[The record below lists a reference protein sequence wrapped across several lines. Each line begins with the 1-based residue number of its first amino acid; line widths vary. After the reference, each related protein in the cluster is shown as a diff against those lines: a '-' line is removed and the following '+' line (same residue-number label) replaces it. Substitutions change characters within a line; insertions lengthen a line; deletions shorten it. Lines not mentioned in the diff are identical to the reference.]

1 MNCTGNRPLP
11 RVVGKRVHHW
21 ILRSVARQA
30 AAVVGIST
38 GLISLVVWLLSK
50 EGLVPELAPGR
61 YALLAL
67 AITVFSAL
75 FAGLLSKRLVAARL
89 ARLVRVID
97 GAGPNDDLAR
107 IHDLGPDE
115 VGAIGQAVNRLL
127 ARETRIRASMIDQE
141 RELARAQ
148 RELALKAS
156 LSAKTEEL
164 SQRLEERAM
173 LFDILRMTTS
183 SQELDQVL
191 HTLVERVGH
200 LLRLREVVIFIHD
213 EGTEDFV
220 VRAAYGFTREEAVV
234 GRSVKFGE
242 GISGRVGKTREP
254 LIVDDVSREETYLGF
269 WGHAAREGSLA
280 AVPLIHQD
288 RLLGVLTV
296 TRPVEDPIRELHLN
310 LLRAIADN
318 ASLAIRN
325 AQLFTRMRELST
337 QDELTGLANRRLFH
351 TQLGMEIDRAR
362 RFEKP
367 LSLVA
372 IDIDHFKLLN
382 DRHGHPVGD
391 AALREVSALLGRSVR
406 KIDTVARVGGEEFMV
421 LLPRADIREAVLV
434 AGKLQKAVLATEF
447 QGGKDQPE
455 GRLTVSLGVS
465 QLAPTDDRNGESL
478 IGRADQALYAAKHAG
493 RNRVFVVESPHA
505 VESVRPPPPAQS
517 DDAPRPESG

>member
-1 MNCTGNRPLP
+1 
-11 RVVGKRVHHW
+11 
-21 ILRSVARQA
+21 VAKQA
-30 AAVVGIST
+30 AAVVGSST
-38 GLISLVVWLLSK
+38 ALVSLVVWLLSK
-50 EGLVPELAPGR
+50 LGALPELASGR
-61 YALLAL
+61 YFVISLG
-67 AITVFSAL
+67 IIVSSAL
-75 FAGLLSKRLVAARL
+75 FAGLLSQRLVGARL
-89 ARLVRVID
+89 GQLVRVID
-97 GAGPNDDLAR
+97 GAGPNDDLLR
-107 IHDLGPDE
+107 IRDLGPDE
-115 VGAIGQAVNRLL
+115 VGAIGHAINRLL
-127 ARETRIRASMIDQE
+127 ARMTSIRASMIDQE
-141 RELARAQ
+141 RELSRAQ

-191 HTLVERVGH
+191 HTLVERLGH

-220 VRAAYGFTREEAVV
+220 VRAAYGFPREEAVV

-254 LIVDDVSREETYLGF
+254 LIVTDVSREETYLGF

-280 AVPLIHQD
+280 AVPLVHQD
-288 RLLGVLTV
+288 RLLGVLTI
-296 TRPVEDPIRELHLN
+296 TRPEQDPITDVQLHL
-310 LLRAIADN
+310 LQAIADN

-325 AQLFTRMRELST
+325 AQLFTRMRQLST

-391 AALREVSALLGRSVR
+391 AALREVAALLGRSVR

-421 LLPRADIREAVLV
+421 LLPRADIREAVMV
-434 AGKLQKAVLATEF
+434 AGKLHKAVLATDF
-447 QGGKDQPE
+447 PGGKDQPE

-465 QLAPTDDRNGESL
+465 QLAITDDRHGESL

-505 VESVRPPPPAQS
+505 VESVRPPAAGP
-517 DDAPRPESG
+517 DDVTQTETV